1 MQNTVRAAVESL
13 RTVFFVRV
21 REIFIAF
28 RFGLTQP
35 PKSRIWFRIPS
46 HFVLP
51 IIGGDWNPEG
61 GGVLRAVGIPRMVG
75 VVRNHRDC
83 RIRQELFGKR
93 IRAVGA
99 VDAVGAIWRYR
110 GRLEL
115 SGSVWS
121 RRNRLESPEHL
132 GWPGRFLSIM
142 PGLFSR
148 WAEDRLPLFFVPFCP
163 FSPARGPE
171 SRKKFV
177 PSLDLSG
184 VRIQQ

>member
-1 MQNTVRAAVESL
+1 MRFRGAL
-13 RTVFFVRV
+13 R
-21 REIFIAF
+21 F
-28 RFGLTQP
+28 RGV
-35 PKSRIWFRIPS
+35 IE
-46 HFVLP
+46 LP
-51 IIGGDWNPEG
+51 GGDWNPEG

-115 SGSVWS
+115 PGSSGVAGAGFSQCRIARCAGPSAGRVFVVG
-121 RRNRLESPEHL
+121 RRLRS
-132 GWPGRFLSIM
+132 GRF
-142 PGLFSR
+142 PPAVLFFSSLRLAFSACGPKIGSR
-148 WAEDRLPLFFVPFCP
+148 SFFVPFCP